1 LFANTQTSPWWVV
14 YGSACMQ
21 NTVHLSSPAVRQH
34 FGGLESAQLSGIA
47 VPSRALSED
56 QQSSSHTGMLERLP
70 KWLILV
76 PMLTQ
81 WLWLSAK
88 YRSITL
94 PSSANPSIVTG
105 GMVGEGKMDYFH
117 IMGEQAMAFVTP
129 TACVT
134 CLGVQSLDE
143 VLQAMAREGIDWPV
157 VVKPNL
163 GWCGF
168 GVRKVDGLGEMRA
181 YLRVFP
187 KGEQLVIQ
195 DCLDDP
201 GEAGIFYMRH
211 PDEPSG
217 HIIGMLL
224 RQFPRVV
231 GDGVHTVADL
241 MAADA
246 RACRLG
252 SDGASEP
259 GCDLAAVPAAGEV
272 VRLATVAST
281 RVGGLYRDGSALVT
295 QELTAEINRIA
306 SDMKDFY
313 VGRFDVKYTQIE
325 ALRAG
330 HGFRIIEVN
339 GAGSE
344 AVHAWDPELTL
355 RQAFGMVF
363 AKQRRLFAIGDA
375 MRQRGHAP
383 VGLRALA
390 HHHFKQQAL
399 IGRYPPSN

>member
-1 LFANTQTSPWWVV
+1 MRL
-14 YGSACMQ
+14 
-21 NTVHLSSPAVRQH
+21 
-34 FGGLESAQLSGIA
+34 AQIHNAGQA
-47 VPSRALSED
+47 PRALTED
-56 QQSSSHTGMLERLP
+56 QQSSPHTGRLERLP
-70 KWLILV
+70 KWLNLV

-81 WLWLSAK
+81 WLWLSAR
-88 YRSITL
+88 YASITL
-94 PSSANPSIVTG
+94 PSSANPSILTG
-105 GMVGEGKMDYFH
+105 GMVGEGKMDYFS
-117 IMGEQAMAFVTP
+117 IMGERAMAFVTP
-129 TACVT
+129 TVCVT
-134 CLGVQSLDE
+134 CMGVQSLPD
-143 VLQAMAREGIDWPV
+143 VQAAMAGKGIEWPV

-168 GVRKVDGLGEMRA
+168 GVRKVAGIGEMRA

-187 KGEQLVIQ
+187 QGEQLVIQ

-211 PDEPSG
+211 PDEPRG

-231 GDGVHTVADL
+231 GDGVHTVAEL

-295 QELTAEINRIA
+295 PELSAAIDAIA
-306 SDMKDFY
+306 GDMQDFH
-313 VGRFDVKYTQIE
+313 VGRFDVKYTEIE

-344 AVHAWDPELTL
+344 AVHAWDPQLSL
-355 RQAFGMVF
+355 RQAYAIVF

-375 MRQRGHAP
+375 MRSRGHAP

-390 HHHFKQQAL
+390 HHHFKQQSL